1 MLTDIYG
8 AYDGR
13 VYESVALANPQ
24 IRDLGRVKAGE
35 TIHLPVL
42 PAQASPLP
50 ADQYRVQLA
59 ASPNLEQT
67 YEMYKSYLP
76 EMPALRFLPYWHPR
90 QGVVFA
96 IVMKDGY
103 PDEASARQVIKRLP
117 AALASGARVLKGMDQ
132 DAVYYTR

>member
-76 EMPALRFLPYWHPR
+76 EMPALLFPSL
-90 QGVVFA
+90 
-96 IVMKDGY
+96 
-103 PDEASARQVIKRLP
+103 
-117 AALASGARVLKGMDQ
+117 LASPPGCGICNRHERRLSGRGLCETGHQAAPGGAWPPGPGS
-132 DAVYYTR
+132 